1 MDVFLHK
8 LYQKDDELF
17 ECFSKVA
24 KELVS
29 EYKNSNYPQSI
40 TSLMG
45 LMRTINSLKL
55 AAFDLA
61 EESETHLYAIK
72 TLLRP
77 AIEHFLRFSYLQAQL
92 VKNKNDC
99 AGEEYRKYCVV
110 SEIIAFVKS
119 HYALVPEKEIQE
131 KVLKNLKKNKGF
143 ELSNRQLEQIVSK
156 WSYKNI
162 ARKLDKL
169 LNKDKEKLT
178 FFRELVVQYSELSSF
193 VHGGMIAETYYHD
206 AFSSRT
212 LENKLREDISL
223 FSFLAAT
230 ARSHMLMLG
239 CHINPDFNPAF
250 EEYTKKMAQ
259 LFRAMDGAK

>member
-1 MDVFLHK
+1 MEV
-8 LYQKDDELF
+8 
-17 ECFSKVA
+17 
-24 KELVS
+24 
-29 EYKNSNYPQSI
+29 
-40 TSLMG
+40 
-45 LMRTINSLKL
+45 
-55 AAFDLA
+55 
-61 EESETHLYAIK
+61 
-72 TLLRP
+72 
-77 AIEHFLRFSYLQAQL
+77 
-92 VKNKNDC
+92 
-99 AGEEYRKYCVV
+99 
-110 SEIIAFVKS
+110 
-119 HYALVPEKEIQE
+119 
-131 KVLKNLKKNKGF
+131 
-143 ELSNRQLEQIVSK
+143 
-156 WSYKNI
+156 
-162 ARKLDKL
+162 